1 MTKATRLVPIKRTTS
16 HVCVVFGAR
25 KMKYRY
31 NIKHKNKNNKVET
44 INFKNKTSMLKYLDK
59 NKHKVNQ
66 LMSPALN
73 FGQIML
79 PLKHTVWHI
88 DS

>member
-1 MTKATRLVPIKRTTS
+1 
-16 HVCVVFGAR
+16 
-25 KMKYRY
+25 
-31 NIKHKNKNNKVET
+31 
-44 INFKNKTSMLKYLDK
+44 MLKYLDK